1 MPCLRFGPLSGK
13 STARVCSAR
22 VLIYP
27 WGKFQGLI
35 PTFTEGAAME
45 TDPVCKMPT
54 DPDMAEFKSE
64 YKGKDYYFC
73 SSACYDKFT
82 RDPKDYI

>member
-1 MPCLRFGPLSGK
+1 MPPFRPIERQIHDPSLQGTRFDLSLGE
-13 STARVCSAR
+13 
-22 VLIYP
+22 
-27 WGKFQGLI
+27 I
-35 PTFTEGAAME
+35 PGADPYFTEGAAME

-64 YKGKDYYFC
+64 YKGKEYYFC

-82 RDPKDYI
+82 RNPKDYI

>member
-1 MPCLRFGPLSGK
+1 
-13 STARVCSAR
+13 
-22 VLIYP
+22 
-27 WGKFQGLI
+27 
-35 PTFTEGAAME
+35 ME